1 MAAERDQGSESQ
13 KKDSSWSDSY
23 RNDNLKE
30 SSEVHKIDAK
40 KEKIESPL
48 FSSEDEGG
56 GEDDDGE
63 DEDEEEVEEDD
74 YKTASEP
81 STPALSSAR
90 HHSTPGSDFGK
101 WEARTQAQIA
111 LICSTCVEI

>member
-13 KKDSSWSDSY
+13 KKDTSWSDSY
-23 RNDNLKE
+23 RNDNIKE
-30 SSEVHKIDAK
+30 NSRSEVHKIDAK
-40 KEKIESPL
+40 KEKMESPL

-63 DEDEEEVEEDD
+63 DEDEEEGEEDD

-81 STPALSSAR
+81 STPALSSTR
-90 HHSTPGSDFGK
+90 LHSTPGSDFG
-101 WEARTQAQIA
+101 
-111 LICSTCVEI
+111 